1 MSTTERKNIEKENR
15 RQVILDAAVTVMKSH
30 GLHGLSIDLIAQET
44 NLAKGTIY
52 LYFKNKEEILSILT
66 IRARTL
72 LIKDFQKIEKNKE
85 SNIEQLKSILKSNY
99 LFYKKNPLYYDLV
112 SLYEVNNRM
121 TETEEMQQSGEKIM
135 KIVVGIAGKAREEGT
150 LNPKISPVILAMS
163 LWGMAVGMLQLIK
176 VRGAIMKEKLN
187 ISEKDLL
194 NSFIQLLENGVKK

>member
-1 MSTTERKNIEKENR
+1 VNTTERKNIEKENR
-15 RQVILDAAVTVMKSH
+15 RQVILDAAVTVMQSY

-52 LYFKNKEEILSILT
+52 LYFKSKEEILSILT

-85 SNIEQLKSILKSNY
+85 SNIEKLKSILKSNY

-135 KIVVGIAGKAREEGT
+135 KIVVGIAGRAREEGT

>member
-1 MSTTERKNIEKENR
+1 MNTTERKNIEKENR

>member
-15 RQVILDAAVTVMKSH
+15 RQVILDAALTVMQSH

-176 VRGAIMKEKLN
+176 VRGAIMKDKLN

>member
-1 MSTTERKNIEKENR
+1 MNTTERKNIEKENR
-15 RQVILDAAVTVMKSH
+15 RQVILDAAVTVMQSY

-52 LYFKNKEEILSILT
+52 LYFKSKEEILSILT

-85 SNIEQLKSILKSNY
+85 SNIEKLKSILKSNY

>member
-1 MSTTERKNIEKENR
+1 MNTTERKNIEKENR
-15 RQVILDAAVTVMKSH
+15 RQVILDAAVTVMQSH

>member
-15 RQVILDAAVTVMKSH
+15 RQVILDAAVTVMQSH

-52 LYFKNKEEILSILT
+52 LYFKSKEEILSILT

-176 VRGAIMKEKLN
+176 VRGAIMKDKLN

>member
-1 MSTTERKNIEKENR
+1 MNTIERKNIEKENR
-15 RQVILDAAVTVMKSH
+15 RQDILDAAVTVMKSH
-30 GLHGLSIDLIAQET
+30 GLHGLSIDLIAHET

-99 LFYKKNPLYYDLV
+99 LFYKKNSLYYDLV

-135 KIVVGIAGKAREEGT
+135 KIVVGIAGRAREEGT

>member
-15 RQVILDAAVTVMKSH
+15 RQVILDAALTVMQSY
-30 GLHGLSIDLIAQET
+30 GLHGLSINLIAQET

-52 LYFKNKEEILSILT
+52 LYFKSKEEILSILT

-121 TETEEMQQSGEKIM
+121 TETAEMQQSGEKIM
-135 KIVVGIAGKAREEGT
+135 KIVVGIAGKAIEEGT

-176 VRGAIMKEKLN
+176 VRGAIMKDKLN

-194 NSFIQLLENGVKK
+194 NSFVELLENGVKK

>member
-1 MSTTERKNIEKENR
+1 
-15 RQVILDAAVTVMKSH
+15 
-30 GLHGLSIDLIAQET
+30 LIAQET

-52 LYFKNKEEILSILT
+52 LYFKSKEEILSILT

-176 VRGAIMKEKLN
+176 VRGAIMKDKLN